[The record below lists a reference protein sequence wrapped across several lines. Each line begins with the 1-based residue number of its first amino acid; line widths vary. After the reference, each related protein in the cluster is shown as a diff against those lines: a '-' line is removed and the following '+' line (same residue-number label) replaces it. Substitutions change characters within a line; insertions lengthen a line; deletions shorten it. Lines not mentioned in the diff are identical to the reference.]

1 MASAKS
7 EEYVLMTPVDKAED
21 GPYVEVGG
29 TSTIPRVK
37 PPVSL
42 VLDLLL

>member
-1 MASAKS
+1 MASGKS
-7 EEYVLMTPVDKAED
+7 EEYLPMTPVDKAED

-29 TSTIPRVK
+29 TSAIPCVK

-42 VLDLLL
+42 VLDLVL